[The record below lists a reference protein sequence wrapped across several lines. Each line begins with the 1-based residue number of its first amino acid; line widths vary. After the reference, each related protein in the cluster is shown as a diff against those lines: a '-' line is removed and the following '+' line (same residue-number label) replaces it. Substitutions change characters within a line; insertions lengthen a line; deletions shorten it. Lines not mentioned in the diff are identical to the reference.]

1 MWKRFKFKNIQF
13 LIFSYS
19 LQFYAYFM
27 KLVWFSIFRS
37 DAKQKFQWKFVFHT
51 KGSPWQK
58 MKWITKKC
66 RSSPS
71 EVFLGKDVL
80 EICSKFTGE
89 HPYQSVISI
98 KLLCNFFEITFRHVL
113 LLKGCFWKCSAKCA
127 AKRSLRKI
135 SNNHWSTYSYTWTE
149 YEKKIADRCSNKEVF
164 LKKSQNSR

>member
-1 MWKRFKFKNIQF
+1 MWKTFKFKNIQF

-19 LQFYAYFM
+19 VQFYAYFM

-113 LLKGCFWKCSAKCA
+113 LLKQNV
-127 AKRSLRKI
+127 LRKGHCVKYQTI
-135 SNNHWSTYSYTWTE
+135 IDQHIAIHELNT
-149 YEKKIADRCSNKEVF
+149 KKKLPIDAPIKRCS
-164 LKKSQNSR
+164 